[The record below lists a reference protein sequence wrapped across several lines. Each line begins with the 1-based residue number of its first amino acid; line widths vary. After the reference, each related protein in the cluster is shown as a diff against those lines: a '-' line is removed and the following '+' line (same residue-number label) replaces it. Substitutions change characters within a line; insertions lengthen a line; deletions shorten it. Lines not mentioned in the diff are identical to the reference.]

1 MFRLKLVP
9 DSTNMPFLR
18 YRKVA
23 LGCSLAAVLASLVLA
38 FVPGLNFG
46 IDFRGGI
53 LIEVRTATAPDLRA
67 VRGELNGLGLGEV
80 ALQEFGADNDLL
92 IRVEQQPGGAE
103 AQQKA
108 VETVRG
114 ALGRILG
121 DSVDYRRVEF
131 VGPKVSAELIEAG
144 VAAVLLAVVLMLVY
158 IWFRFEWHFG
168 LGAVIALL
176 HDVIISIGL
185 FGATQMEFSLTTIA
199 ALLTIVGYSI
209 NDTVVVFDRIREN
222 LRRYKTRPLAEV
234 LDLAINE
241 TLSRTTMTSFTTL
254 LALFALLIFGGEV
267 IRSFVLAM
275 IWGIVI
281 GTYSSIFVAAPLL
294 IFFGLEKARRRDD
307 AADADAE
314 TAT

>member
-1 MFRLKLVP
+1 MIRLKLVP
-9 DSTNMPFLR
+9 DSTNLPFLR
-18 YRKVA
+18 FRKVA
-23 LGCSLAAVLASLVLA
+23 IAGSVAAVLISIVLA

-53 LIEVRTATAPDLRA
+53 LLEIQTPTPPDLATVRT
-67 VRGELNGLGLGEV
+67 ELNGLGLGEV

-92 IRVEQQPGGAE
+92 IRIEQQPGGAE

-108 VETVRG
+108 VEVVRE
-114 ALGRILG
+114 ALARVIG
-121 DSVDYRRVEF
+121 DRVEYRRVEF

-144 VAAVLLAVVLMLVY
+144 VIAVALAIVLMLVY

-168 LGAVIALL
+168 LGAVVALL

-222 LRRYKTRPLAEV
+222 LRRYKTRPLTEV

-294 IFFGLEKARRRDD
+294 IWFGLDKARRRDD
-307 AADADAE
+307 EAE
-314 TAT
+314 AKATT

>member
-1 MFRLKLVP
+1 MMRIKLVP
-9 DSTNMPFLR
+9 DDTRIPFLR
-18 YRKVA
+18 FRNIAIGASAV
-23 LGCSLAAVLASLVLA
+23 AVLVSIVLA

-53 LIEVRTATAPDLRA
+53 LIEIRTPSAPDLGSIRS
-67 VRGELNGLGLGEV
+67 ELNGLGLGEV
-80 ALQEFGADNDLL
+80 ALQEFGADTDLL
-92 IRVEQQPGGAE
+92 IRIAQQPGGAE
-103 AQQKA
+103 AQQAA
-108 VETVRG
+108 VEQVRT
-114 ALGRILG
+114 ALNGLLG
-121 DSVDYRRVEF
+121 DGVDYRRVEF

-144 VAAVLLAVVLMLVY
+144 VIAVTLAMALMLVY
-158 IWFRFEWHFG
+158 IWFRFEWQFG
-168 LGAVIALL
+168 LGAVVALL

-185 FGATQMEFSLTTIA
+185 FGATQMEFNLTTIA

-222 LRRYKTRPLAEV
+222 LRRYKTRPLREV

-254 LALFALLIFGGEV
+254 LALFALLFFGGEV

-281 GTYSSIFVAAPLL
+281 GTYSSIFIASPLL
-294 IFFGLEKARRRDD
+294 LWFGLEKARRTE
-307 AADADAE
+307 DAE
-314 TAT
+314 AARGAA